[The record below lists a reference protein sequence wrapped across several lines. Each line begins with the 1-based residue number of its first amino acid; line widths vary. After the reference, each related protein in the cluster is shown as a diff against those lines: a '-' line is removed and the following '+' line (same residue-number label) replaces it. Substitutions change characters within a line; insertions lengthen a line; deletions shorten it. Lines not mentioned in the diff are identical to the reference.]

1 MLCLGIRRR
10 LQRSGIPRVT
20 FTQPEVAVVGLQAAE
35 CAGTRNR
42 VTTIDHAHLDR
53 AIAEDATVGFTQ
65 IITDH
70 RGRLLGATIV
80 GPRAGETI
88 GEVTLAIAN
97 GLTATEITN
106 TMHPPTFNDGL
117 WNVCVEITRAGLG
130 RGVKRA
136 RLRALVAIQR
146 IRTRPTHRS

>member
-1 MLCLGIRRR
+1 M
-10 LQRSGIPRVT
+10 
-20 FTQPEVAVVGLQAAE
+20 
-35 CAGTRNR
+35 
-42 VTTIDHAHLDR
+42 TTIDHAHLDR
-53 AIAEDATVGFTQ
+53 AIAEDATTGFTQ

-97 GLTATEITN
+97 GLTATQITN
-106 TMHPPTFNDGL
+106 TMHPYPTFNDGL

-130 RGVKRA
+130 RGVKKA
-136 RLRALVAIQR
+136 GLRALVALQR
-146 IRTRPTHRS
+146 IRTRSTHRA